1 MNERCVDFVAERARK
16 YNLDDIIKTLVDW
29 DPVELRKRIT
39 KAYIFAS
46 NRAMHCDF
54 MREEDIDAIEAL
66 QQIIE
71 ALENVENAKEALL
84 VVRVK

>member
-1 MNERCVDFVAERARK
+1 MNERCVDFIVERSRN
-16 YNLDDIIKTLVDW
+16 YNLDDLIKTFVDW
-29 DPVELRKRIT
+29 DPVEMRKRIT

-46 NRAMHCDF
+46 NRALHTDDL
-54 MREEDIDAIEAL
+54 REEDIDAIEAL